1 MNKAVRSLPG
11 ATKTYTIL
19 VSIAGP
25 FSPLNTF
32 SGIMALQERNEV
44 NNYEHTIRQGLE
56 RFMVHGYTAVP
67 VLNDQ
72 EQYIGSVTEGDFL
85 RHLLACQT
93 TDLKVQEGYRLG
105 SIVRRDFCPAL
116 QIDADSEQ
124 VVTAMLNQNFVP
136 IVDGRNALCGILTRK
151 RLIEFLAQARDKK
164 E

>member
-1 MNKAVRSLPG
+1 MN
-11 ATKTYTIL
+11 
-19 VSIAGP
+19 IAK
-25 FSPLNTF
+25 
-32 SGIMALQERNEV
+32 IMIPKISTVFL
-44 NNYEHTIRQGLE
+44 YEKDTIRQGLE

-85 RHLLACQT
+85 RHLLVCQT

-124 VVTAMLNQNFVP
+124 AVTSMLNQNFVP

-164 E
+164 EYVLHL

>member
-1 MNKAVRSLPG
+1 MLFYCPEKD
-11 ATKTYTIL
+11 
-19 VSIAGP
+19 
-25 FSPLNTF
+25 
-32 SGIMALQERNEV
+32 
-44 NNYEHTIRQGLE
+44 TIRQGLE

-85 RHLLACQT
+85 RHLLVCQT

-124 VVTAMLNQNFVP
+124 VVTSMLNQNFVP

-151 RLIEFLAQARDKK
+151 RDRKSTRLNSSHLEQYRMPSSA
-164 E
+164 

>member
-1 MNKAVRSLPG
+1 MN
-11 ATKTYTIL
+11 
-19 VSIAGP
+19 IAK
-25 FSPLNTF
+25 
-32 SGIMALQERNEV
+32 IMIPKISTVFL
-44 NNYEHTIRQGLE
+44 YEKDTIRQGLE

-93 TDLKVQEGYRLG
+93 TDLKVQEGYRLWQHC
-105 SIVRRDFCPAL
+105 SQRFFALRL

-164 E
+164 ELSPASLDDFNADTHSLLPFLLPLIYD

>member
-1 MNKAVRSLPG
+1 MN
-11 ATKTYTIL
+11 
-19 VSIAGP
+19 IAK
-25 FSPLNTF
+25 
-32 SGIMALQERNEV
+32 IMIPKISTVFL
-44 NNYEHTIRQGLE
+44 YEKDTIRQGLE

-116 QIDADSEQ
+116 QIDADS
-124 VVTAMLNQNFVP
+124 
-136 IVDGRNALCGILTRK
+136 K
-151 RLIEFLAQARDKK
+151 
-164 E
+164 